1 MTDLIDI
8 SATREG
14 IATLTLNH
22 PERKNALSMNMRDRM
37 AEALKR
43 LADDEALKVLV
54 LTGAGTVFCAGFD
67 LHEFE
72 RAETDAAFGRALW
85 KSSDLF
91 HEVLLHFPLPVVAA
105 VNGPAIA
112 GGFDLALMCDLR
124 IAAEGAWFSHPE
136 ITFGDVSYAP
146 LHDLVGGAVA
156 RELALTGRRVEADE
170 ALTLRLVSAVVP
182 AAELQAEAAR
192 VAAQITQAPRYFL
205 RRTKAKILQ
214 RAGITA
220 LATQDL

>member
-1 MTDLIDI
+1 MADLIDV
-8 SATREG
+8 STTQAG

-22 PERKNALSMNMRDRM
+22 PERKDALSMELRDQM

-43 LADDEALKVLV
+43 LAVDEALQVLI
-54 LTGAGTVFCAGFD
+54 LTGAGSVFCAGFD
-67 LHEFE
+67 LNEFE
-72 RAETDAAFGRALW
+72 RAESDAAFARALW
-85 KSSDLF
+85 RSSDLF
-91 HEVLLHFPLPVVAA
+91 HEVLVHFPLPVIAA

-124 IAAEGAWFSHPE
+124 IAAEGVWFSHPE
-136 ITFGDVSYAP
+136 IAFGDITYAP

-156 RELALTGRRVEADE
+156 RELVLTGRRVEAEE
-170 ALTLRLVSAVVP
+170 ARTLRLVSAVVP
-182 AAELQAEAAR
+182 AAELHAEAAR

-214 RAGITA
+214 RAGFTA